1 MGFIPKPHR
10 ETEIVEVNL
19 KNSQARIVESS
30 DAPEL
35 THDILA
41 IKAKPIQ
48 IVEIPYDGKMY
59 QVHVRHGKQFRDE
72 LKFKRIE
79 LEYGSDAG
87 VNFMLSK
94 VITDPQ
100 LSWNGEGDG
109 YPIEDISYRLKVKLC
124 GAALAVNDPTEDDIY
139 QVEVYLGVPDAI
151 KEVVKALLPAQHPN
165 EMTDNDLIKHDRAYC
180 IARQT
185 LVVAMIAS
193 PVLTESECEGTDV
206 YPVSSISE
214 GMMQTLFKAVSVVN
228 VLRSTQTV

>member
-1 MGFIPKPHR
+1 MSFIPKPHH
-10 ETEIVEVNL
+10 ETEFVEVNL
-19 KNSQARIVESS
+19 KDSQARIVESS

-48 IVEIPYDGKMY
+48 IVKIPYDGKMY
-59 QVHVRHGKQFRDE
+59 QVHVRHGKQLGDE
-72 LKFKRIE
+72 LESKRIK
-79 LEYGSDAG
+79 LEYGEDARI
-87 VNFMLSK
+87 NFMLSK
-94 VITDPQ
+94 MIADPL
-100 LSWNGEGDG
+100 LSWNGEGEG
-109 YPIEDISYRLKVKLC
+109 YPIEDISYRLKVKFCEACLE
-124 GAALAVNDPTEDDIY
+124 VNDPTENDIY
-139 QVEVYLGVPDAI
+139 QVEVYLGVPDEI

-165 EMTDNDLIKHDRAYC
+165 EMPDDDLIKHDRAYR

-193 PVLTESECEGTDV
+193 PVLTESECERTDV
-206 YPVSSISE
+206 YPVSRISE